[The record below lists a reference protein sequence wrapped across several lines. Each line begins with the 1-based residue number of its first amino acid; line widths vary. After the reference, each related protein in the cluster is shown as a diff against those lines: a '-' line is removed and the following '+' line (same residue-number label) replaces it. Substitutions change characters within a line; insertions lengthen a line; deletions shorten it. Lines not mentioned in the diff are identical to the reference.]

1 MLITPPYTFPAVY
14 SDGTVSTY
22 SQERDANMRKIQF
35 LVYINFGLNG
45 STVFFGV
52 SGVHQ

>member
-22 SQERDANMRKIQF
+22 SQERDANMRNPYNSGF
-35 LVYINFGLNG
+35 PDT
-45 STVFFGV
+45 TVANNRLPFSSRPV
-52 SGVHQ
+52 A